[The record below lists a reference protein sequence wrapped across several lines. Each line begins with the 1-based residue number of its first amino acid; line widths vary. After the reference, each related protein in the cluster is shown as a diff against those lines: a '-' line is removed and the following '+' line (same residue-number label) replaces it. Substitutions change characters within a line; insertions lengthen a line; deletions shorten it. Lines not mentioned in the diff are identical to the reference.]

1 MVEYWNSG
9 VVQQSIIPLFH
20 HSTPYLHYS
29 IFVRQ
34 ITRQEQVDSICSA
47 KLYAL
52 VVATSQLG
60 ILCVLGVLAR

>member
-1 MVEYWNSG
+1 MEYWNG
-9 VVQQSIIPLFH
+9 GCLNNPLFH
-20 HSTPYLHYS
+20 HSNLHYS

-47 KLYAL
+47 RLYAV